1 MREFVVQK
9 ATDAQSTRNVM
20 CITTRLPSA
29 SAFLPPAHCWEEQVG
44 IAHGP
49 AAFPAP
55 IYSGTCTALK
65 IQHGRILWK
74 GTKSLWGETPSAEPV
89 CHGSVWQSCSLG
101 AFLALGIVK
110 VWFCL

>member
-20 CITTRLPSA
+20 CITTRVPRAGA
-29 SAFLPPAHCWEEQVG
+29 SLPPAHCWEEQVG

-55 IYSGTCTALK
+55 I
-65 IQHGRILWK
+65 
-74 GTKSLWGETPSAEPV
+74 
-89 CHGSVWQSCSLG
+89 
-101 AFLALGIVK
+101 
-110 VWFCL
+110 